1 MGTTEKL
8 DGVVLSPSSLFEIER
23 SCIKT
28 LNLGPGVA
36 VQRLRRWSKFEL
48 IGGLVAG
55 MGAYIFYISDNRIG
69 YVFWHF
75 SVDGKL
81 SFPDVEITPD
91 FASLKLP
98 EGVTWERMTDEGMND
113 LDLTTQ
119 AVA

>member
-1 MGTTEKL
+1 MNGQEV
-8 DGVVLSPSSLFEIER
+8 VVLSPSSLFEIER
-23 SCIKT
+23 SCIHILHLK
-28 LNLGPGVA
+28 PGVG
-36 VQRLRRWSKFEL
+36 VQRMARWSKFEL
-48 IGGLVAG
+48 VGGLVAG

-98 EGVTWERMTDEGMND
+98 EGVTWERSAEGEMND